1 MKLLTAILREI
12 KGLFV
17 EDNRLAVA
25 IIGLV
30 AVAVGL
36 FWLEAPDFV
45 VGLTLFAGS
54 LALLVENVLRAGGKP
69 KRPPDPPKA

>member
-54 LALLVENVLRAGGKP
+54 LALLVENVLRASGRAKP
-69 KRPPDPPKA
+69 PGDPPKT